1 MQKAARALSVLGGL
15 AIALAEDADVDGSF
29 EDGSG
34 SGEPGSGEPSS
45 GVYPSPPP
53 PVATPMMPPP
63 FMPPA
68 AASGLVRRSPP
79 VLPSRA
85 QPSLTSRPNAAH
97 RPPIA
102 RAQSTGAVV
111 GMAVGIPVGVILLA
125 ICVFCVL
132 KSCGK
137 KEVGGSLASGAASV
151 RPGGP
156 RPQAGPMTDQGQE
169 LVVKTSSPAAG
180 I

>member
-1 MQKAARALSVLGGL
+1 
-15 AIALAEDADVDGSF
+15 
-29 EDGSG
+29 
-34 SGEPGSGEPSS
+34 
-45 GVYPSPPP
+45 
-53 PVATPMMPPP
+53 
-63 FMPPA
+63 
-68 AASGLVRRSPP
+68 
-79 VLPSRA
+79 
-85 QPSLTSRPNAAH
+85 
-97 RPPIA
+97 
-102 RAQSTGAVV
+102 
-111 GMAVGIPVGVILLA
+111 MAVGIPVGVILLA

-132 KSCGK
+132 KSCNGK

>member
-1 MQKAARALSVLGGL
+1 MLLLRGRPTYLDLGGAHHNQKSAARSGGRALSVLGGL

-34 SGEPGSGEPSS
+34 SGEPGAVSRRRRLPLA
-45 GVYPSPPP
+45 PP
-53 PVATPMMPPP
+53 PVYALMPPP

-68 AASGLVRRSPP
+68 AASGWRPALRLRMHSHTP
-79 VLPSRA
+79 
-85 QPSLTSRPNAAH
+85 LTARPF
-97 RPPIA
+97 A

-111 GMAVGIPVGVILLA
+111 GMAVGPVGVILA
-125 ICVFCVL
+125 ICVFVL

-151 RPGGP
+151 RRAGQAGGP
-156 RPQAGPMTDQGQE
+156 ATRAR
-169 LVVKTSSPAAG
+169 SSS
-180 I
+180 

>member
-53 PVATPMMPPP
+53 PVATPM
-63 FMPPA
+63 
-68 AASGLVRRSPP
+68 
-79 VLPSRA
+79 
-85 QPSLTSRPNAAH
+85 
-97 RPPIA
+97 
-102 RAQSTGAVV
+102 
-111 GMAVGIPVGVILLA
+111 ILLA

-137 KEVGGSLASGAASV
+137 KEVGGSLASGAARV

>member
-1 MQKAARALSVLGGL
+1 
-15 AIALAEDADVDGSF
+15 
-29 EDGSG
+29 
-34 SGEPGSGEPSS
+34 
-45 GVYPSPPP
+45 
-53 PVATPMMPPP
+53 MPPP

-68 AASGLVRRSPP
+68 AASGLVRAALCPPRHRTRTRRSPP
-79 VLPSRA
+79 ARF
-85 QPSLTSRPNAAH
+85 
-97 RPPIA
+97 A

-132 KSCGK
+132 RSCGK